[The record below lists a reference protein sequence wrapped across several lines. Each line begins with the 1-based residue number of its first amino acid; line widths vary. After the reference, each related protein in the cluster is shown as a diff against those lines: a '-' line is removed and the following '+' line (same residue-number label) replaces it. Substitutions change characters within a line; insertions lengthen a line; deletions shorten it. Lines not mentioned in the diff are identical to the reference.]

1 MRMVKIDI
9 FQAKNHQKFIFWVSK
24 ELYTSKE
31 AENTW
36 NKDSARKTK
45 NHSKKNLKNS
55 IFFNFLDMLEDPQKI
70 QFSIFQKFW
79 KIYFK
84 NGFTGTSQIV
94 RETKS
99 PILVILA
106 LLMRKLQTNVWCPG
120 HIDPCPPEIG
130 LKISKGLRRSY
141 TLDRPMNNPSTL

>member
-1 MRMVKIDI
+1 M
-9 FQAKNHQKFIFWVSK
+9 F
-24 ELYTSKE
+24 L
-31 AENTW
+31 
-36 NKDSARKTK
+36 
-45 NHSKKNLKNS
+45 
-55 IFFNFLDMLEDPQKI
+55 NFLDMLEDPQKI

-106 LLMRKLQTNVWCPG
+106 LLMWKLQTNVWCPG
-120 HIDPCPPEIG
+120 HIDLCLPEIG
-130 LKISKGLRRSY
+130 LIYHNY
-141 TLDRPMNNPSTL
+141 T